1 MVMATYPLIASE
13 FNDLANASWLIT
25 SHSLAAAATQPL
37 VSANLQLSNYPSLTN
52 VQYGKL
58 SDIYGRK
65 PSVIVAYVLFA
76 IGT

>member
-37 VSANLQLSNYPSLTN
+37 VSASVPLSKIRLLTHAT
-52 VQYGKL
+52 VRETQ
-58 SDIYGRK
+58 
-65 PSVIVAYVLFA
+65 
-76 IGT
+76 